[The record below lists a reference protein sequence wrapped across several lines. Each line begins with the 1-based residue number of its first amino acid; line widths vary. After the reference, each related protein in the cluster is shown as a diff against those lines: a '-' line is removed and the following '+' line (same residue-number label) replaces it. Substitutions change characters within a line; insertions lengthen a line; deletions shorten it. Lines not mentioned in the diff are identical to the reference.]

1 MCIRDRVMIVG
12 LVKVV
17 VVVVVV
23 AVVDVV
29 VVVLVVISV
38 WVKWTRHSSPRPT
51 CCSAGEAVPS
61 EILR

>member
-1 MCIRDRVMIVG
+1 MIVG

-38 WVKWTRHSSPRPT
+38 RVKWTRHSSPRPT
-51 CCSAGEAVPS
+51 SCSSGDTISGE
-61 EILR
+61 IIRW